1 MALQFNIQKKKEINK
16 LNQPKQ
22 YVLKDKNNE
31 DILVIFKNNSIINNN
46 SEFYEELSMLDFV
59 NKINT
64 IASSTNVVEISKSIN
79 LINPS
84 LISYAAIDANK
95 YKSIL
100 RGDKL
105 DFIYKYM
112 INKINCD
119 INPIINNKLRQTI
132 AIVKWRIYTFM
143 LIKEEKERQTKIK
156 NTEFD
161 ISVAY
166 WIAMLAGIYLYFDEK
181 DELNFKQSSLLSEIS
196 KPFNVNSFK

>member
-16 LNQPKQ
+16 LNQSKQ
-22 YVLKDKNNE
+22 YDLKDKNNE